1 MGKILKRIFVLL
13 LLLHPFKI
21 YSQDTCCHKN
31 YVKPV
36 VWPVSINGL
45 VYSFDRIIGKPK
57 VNTNPFKA
65 ALDNISGKYVFDTSL
80 FITNFIGH
88 PYHGALYTMAAR
100 SNGLSY
106 YMTIPYNFAGSY
118 MWEIGAEAELP
129 SINDLI
135 VTPLSGVM
143 VGEMLFRISES
154 FYHSGNKAKKIV
166 SYVINPISIVE
177 RNVFKNGNTIP
188 DNGSSFNVGLS
199 ATLSERKV
207 IPNIFADISYGEQF
221 EDNPKPMD
229 WFNLYTEASFDGKI
243 YMTKVS
249 STGSLYSVSKKNMVY
264 GIYQHFNYHAD
275 NSSEKRG
282 EFNYK
287 IAEPVSVGPGI
298 GYKAKGLTASLYISD
313 VLLGA
318 YDNDHFKGRNYN
330 LATGLS
336 VRQSNAFSMWN
347 HMGMSLESV
356 YYKLFTPSERM
367 GDVGNAD
374 ILIFSPSINCSIDS
388 HYNIVLDYSWIYMNR
403 RYKHLD
409 DRENNTHR
417 IRLGIGYKF

>member
-1 MGKILKRIFVLL
+1 MKIVKRILILL

-21 YSQDTCCHKN
+21 YPQDTCYHKN
-31 YVKPV
+31 YVKPI
-36 VWPVSINGL
+36 VWSASINGL
-45 VYSFDRIIGKPK
+45 VYSFDRIMGKPK
-57 VNTNPFKA
+57 VNANPFKA

-106 YMTIPYNFAGSY
+106 YMAIPYNFAGSY
-118 MWEIGAEAELP
+118 IWEIGAEAELP

-135 VTPLSGVM
+135 VTPLSGAM
-143 VGEMLFRISES
+143 VGEMLFRISETL
-154 FYHSGNKAKKIV
+154 YHSGNKARKLA

-177 RNVFKNGNTIP
+177 RNVFKNNGPPVIGNGI
-188 DNGSSFNVGLS
+188 FNIGVS
-199 ATLSERKV
+199 ATLSGRKV
-207 IPNIFADISYGEQF
+207 TPNVFTNISYGEQF

-229 WFNLYTEASFDGKI
+229 WFNLYAEVSFDGKI
-243 YMTKVS
+243 HMTKVN

-264 GIYQHFNYHAD
+264 GMYQHFNYYAD
-275 NSSEKRG
+275 SSSEKRN

-287 IAEPVSVGPGI
+287 ITEPVSVGPGI
-298 GYKAKGLTASLYISD
+298 GYKTKGLTTLLYLSD
-313 VLLGA
+313 VLFGA
-318 YDNDHFKGRNYN
+318 YDNDRFRGRNYN
-330 LATGLS
+330 MATGFS
-336 VRQSNAFSMWN
+336 VRQHSTFSIGN

-356 YYKLFTPSERM
+356 YYKFFTPSERM

-388 HYNIVLDYSWIYMNR
+388 HYNIILDYSWIYMNR
-403 RYKHLD
+403 RYKHFD